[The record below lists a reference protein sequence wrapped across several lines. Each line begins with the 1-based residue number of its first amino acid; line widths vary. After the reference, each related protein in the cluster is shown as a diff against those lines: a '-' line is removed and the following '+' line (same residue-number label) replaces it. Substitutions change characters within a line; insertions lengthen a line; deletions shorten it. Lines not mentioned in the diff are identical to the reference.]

1 MCSLDN
7 GNECTSVPTGH
18 SVQMKENYMEIKTAL
33 KLIKYD
39 YHKWIKCTDFKL
51 VNSLLGQQSGYFK
64 CPCLLCLWKSRARD
78 QHWVKEQWLA
88 REKLEVGKQNV
99 INTPLVVRKK
109 ILFPPLHSNM
119 AQCSR

>member
-18 SVQMKENYMEIKTAL
+18 SVQMKENYMEIKTVL

-51 VNSLLGQQSGYFK
+51 VNFLLGQQSGYLK
-64 CPCLLCLWKSRARD
+64 CSCLWCLWKSRARV
-78 QHWVKEQWLA
+78 QH
-88 REKLEVGKQNV
+88 
-99 INTPLVVRKK
+99 
-109 ILFPPLHSNM
+109 
-119 AQCSR
+119 